1 MINRVYEDQLKF
13 NKGFYFDERELRK
26 ASRKTSTD
34 NLWITNDKKIVS
46 YYGMSGEN
54 GRKYIGLVTNLIH
67 AESKTQN
74 PLLKELVLELNG
86 IHDDILNLKGQK
98 E

>member
-13 NKGFYFDERELRK
+13 NKDFYFDERELRK

-67 AESKTQN
+67 ADSKTQN

>member
-1 MINRVYEDQLKF
+1 M
-13 NKGFYFDERELRK
+13 RK
-26 ASRKTSTD
+26 AAKKTATE
-34 NLWITNDKKIVS
+34 NLWITNDEKIVS

-54 GRKYIGLVTNLIH
+54 GRKYIGIVTNIIH
-67 AESKTQN
+67 AESKVQN

-98 E
+98 Q